1 MENATMKCLPA
12 GSLSHGLRL
21 GLSLLMVLAVAKTA
35 QALTHDGSDGKPS
48 SLFISVLDPNTNTSY
63 YRDLDTT
70 HQQFLDNP
78 ALTLDLSGDSQ
89 YSGFVGKTN
98 LLYNIAAFQK
108 LAPDSGNLA
117 SWGYLLTTTGTRK
130 DFAGDFVSIDA
141 VRQRMQ
147 IYAGYL
153 TGTSGLSKPGD
164 DSYFDG
170 EHWGPTLGGVVG
182 SNTAGTIGQ
191 ALPFFLVNNNT
202 GDLPGARV
210 ALLGNWLLSR
220 EGKLVFARSASTNL
234 PPVAKALSAA
244 TAALGDKIAL
254 DGSGSDDPDHGPEAL
269 RIAWNKLSG
278 PLANIEDSQSPAA
291 SFTPTS
297 VGTYVFRLSVGDGEA
312 SATATTTVAV
322 LNAINQPPIAKT
334 VPKQSVVLGQSVVL
348 DGSESSDPDRLP
360 SPLGYHWSQT
370 SGPVNVVLT
379 GAETS
384 RASFT
389 AAQTGTYRFVLE
401 VSDGALTAKAETE
414 VLVTPPK
421 TITLNAPTTWKV
433 RSKEAIRWVTYNV
446 KPKRP
451 VKILFARNGTRFKI
465 LAISTVRKGYYFWR
479 PTRAKA
485 TSNGTLRACVKP
497 LARSPWECDDLKVE
511 VLP

>member
-1 MENATMKCLPA
+1 MENATMKPLPA
-12 GSLSHGLRL
+12 DALSHGLRL

-48 SLFISVLDPNTNTSY
+48 SLFISVLDPDTNTSY

-70 HQQFLDNP
+70 HQQFLENP

-89 YSGFVGKTN
+89 YSSFVGKTN

-147 IYAGYL
+147 IYAAYL
-153 TGTSGLSKPGD
+153 TGSSGLAKPGD
-164 DSYFDG
+164 GGYFDG
-170 EHWGPTLGGVVG
+170 DHWGPTLGG
-182 SNTAGTIGQ
+182 NTAGTIGQ
-191 ALPFFLVNNNT
+191 ALPFFLVNNTT
-202 GDLPGARV
+202 GDLPGARI

-220 EGKLVFARSASTNL
+220 EGKLVFARAASTNL
-234 PPVAKALSAA
+234 PPAARAVSAA

-269 RIAWNKLSG
+269 RFAWNKLSG
-278 PLANIEDSQSPAA
+278 PLANIEDSHSPLA

-297 VGTYVFRLSVGDGEA
+297 AGTYVFRLSVGDGEA

-322 LNAINQPPIAKT
+322 LNAINQPPVAKT
-334 VPKQSVVLGQSVVL
+334 VPKQSVVLGQPVVL
-348 DGSESSDPDRLP
+348 DGSESADPDDLP
-360 SPLGYHWSQT
+360 SPLGYHWSQS
-370 SGPVNVVLT
+370 SGPVNVILT

-389 AAQTGTYRFVLE
+389 AAQTGTYRFTLE
-401 VSDGALTAKAETE
+401 VSDGALTAAAETT

-421 TITLNAPTTWKV
+421 TITLNAPRLWKAGG
-433 RSKEAIRWVTYNV
+433 RQAIRWVTRNV
-446 KPKRP
+446 SPTRP
-451 VKILFARNGTRFKI
+451 VKILLARNSTAFKA
-465 LAISTVRKGYYFWR
+465 LANSTVKKGFIHWK
-479 PTRAKA
+479 PTRKQT
-485 TSNGTLRACVKP
+485 TSDGTLRACVKP
-497 LARSPWECDDLKVE
+497 LTKSPWDCDDLKV
-511 VLP
+511 VVQP